1 MIRFM
6 LRPVFWLIG
15 LIFDALLAIGIVTFG
30 SPGGLAFPL
39 GAVAMVVLLVLETR
53 NIALGIAAIVVVFL
67 GIAIDT
73 RNDKHMQAELSRY
86 RKRPRPLF
94 GSRR

>member
-15 LIFDALLAIGIVTFG
+15 LILDALLAIGIVTFG
-30 SPGGLAFPL
+30 SAGGLAFPL
-39 GAVAMVVLLVLETR
+39 GAVAMVALLVLETR
-53 NIALGIAAIVVVFL
+53 NVALGIAAVVVVFL
-67 GIAIDT
+67 GIAIET
-73 RNDKHMQAELSRY
+73 RNDKYMQAELSKY

-94 GSRR
+94 GPRR